1 MNIQDL
7 NRRKSLPKSYIR
19 KLMSLTHVSGILNSQ
34 LDIYQLMSLIML
46 YAKDLLEAEASSLF
60 LLEKEENY
68 LFCEVALGEKGES
81 IQHYARLEIGNGIA
95 GWVAKYGRTVV
106 LDDAYEDERFDKN
119 WDRISG
125 FVTKAVICVPLFLKD
140 QLIGTLRSN

>member
-68 LFCEVALGEKGES
+68 LL
-81 IQHYARLEIGNGIA
+81 L
-95 GWVAKYGRTVV
+95 
-106 LDDAYEDERFDKN
+106 L
-119 WDRISG
+119 
-125 FVTKAVICVPLFLKD
+125 
-140 QLIGTLRSN
+140 